1 MIYMM
6 YILILYVLVWVRL
19 CYYAGLRWTGTC
31 VSSGDK
37 GVYPEAK
44 RGKSKGERGSF
55 WVYVKELFHLH
66 PRIPGE
72 VFHANPFPGAGFSL
86 NGTTHTQTHTHKL
99 GSLHATV
106 KALQSCSYT
115 QRNCHTHTDLAH
127 WDDSEEMASSSWGVP
142 SLLYR
147 NCSTLEAFPHPVLS
161 LCACMHISV
170 GVWCAVCLCA
180 G

>member
-19 CYYAGLRWTGTC
+19 CYYAGLCWTGTC

-37 GVYPEAK
+37 GCIQKQKEG
-44 RGKSKGERGSF
+44 R
-55 WVYVKELFHLH
+55 VKE
-66 PRIPGE
+66 REG
-72 VFHANPFPGAGFSL
+72 VFECMWRNSFIFTPESQARSSMPIHFLELASASMGQR
-86 NGTTHTQTHTHKL
+86 THRHTHKL